1 VARKGASIPWYVFR
15 KKEEKGAKLALER
28 YKALTKQGD
37 YVNAVKYRKKA
48 YDDQEIIEDGY
59 LSKLIKRPNPN
70 QGQDQFFENAI
81 IERML
86 GESDIW
92 LNRGMTGGDVLEM
105 FVLPSQYVSLIP
117 DPDDLFGVL
126 GYTLDANGRRLGLAK
141 EDVVQWKSI
150 NPEFDAYTRT
160 HLRGLSPLKA
170 AYKTYLMDLE
180 ANKAGVAMYANGG
193 AKGVLM
199 PGLVGTSHANYTNEQ
214 ATTIKDTVNRTIN
227 SSEVRG
233 AVGVFQSRWDYIN
246 FGLSAT
252 DMDLLNSMK
261 LTREQL
267 CQVFGVPAV
276 LFSTDSMADNNY
288 QNAQRDLVTNLI
300 VPLLSTL
307 RDELNRVLAYGE
319 GTYIDFD
326 VTALPELQRDFEK
339 QVKALKDADFLSYDE
354 KRIAIGYE
362 PKGGVY
368 DSAYVNSGLVKLE
381 DLGIDLTVPD
391 GNQDMADSGSM
402 DALSDDGK

>member
-1 VARKGASIPWYVFR
+1 VF
-15 KKEEKGAKLALER
+15 KKNQEKGSKLSLER

-37 YVNAVKYRKKA
+37 FVNALKFRKKA

-59 LSKLIKRPNPN
+59 LSKLIQRPNPN

-92 LNRGMTGGDVLEM
+92 LNRGMVGTDVLEM

-126 GYTLDANGRRLGLAK
+126 GYILDANGKRLGLAK

-214 ATTIKDTVNRTIN
+214 AAGIKDTVNRTIN

-252 DMDLLNSMK
+252 DMDLLDSMK

-307 RDELNRVLAYGE
+307 RDELNRILAYDE
-319 GTYIDFD
+319 TTYIDFD

-339 QVKALKDADFLSYDE
+339 QVTALKSADWLTYDE
-354 KRIAIGYE
+354 KRIAIGYD
-362 PKGGVY
+362 PKGEEFDY
-368 DSAYVNSGLVKLE
+368 AYVNSGLVKLD

-391 GNQDMADSGSM
+391 GNQDMATGGGDP
-402 DALSDDGK
+402 LSDDGQ